1 MSKPE
6 MTDVIE
12 DAIACGLYSRS
23 LVDDST
29 VLGDVSPASL
39 AKFSRLQ
46 RQRERTGEAVAEGW
60 KIQVLRDDGTP
71 NGKPSYLP
79 LLEAQRHCYYLED
92 DNYKFTYTEFFLSP
106 PSPPS
111 SRELL
116 DVPEQVRKALEV
128 AAKLLAGD
136 ATYNG
141 SYAVFKFNS
150 HAEAMAKVFEA
161 RHEIALAISLIPQ
174 EPSKEEGK
182 V

>member
-116 DVPEQVRKALEV
+116 EKLRGVIMKGCGFSTRVEALEI
-128 AAKLLAGD
+128 LD
-136 ATYNG
+136 A
-141 SYAVFKFNS
+141 
-150 HAEAMAKVFEA
+150 
-161 RHEIALAISLIPQ
+161 LIPQ